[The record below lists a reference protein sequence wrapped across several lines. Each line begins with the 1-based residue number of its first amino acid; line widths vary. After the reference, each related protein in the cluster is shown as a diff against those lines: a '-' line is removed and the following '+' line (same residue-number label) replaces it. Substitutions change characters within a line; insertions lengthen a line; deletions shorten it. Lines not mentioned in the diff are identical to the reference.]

1 MRREQ
6 AGLTVPP
13 AGRSYPLALVA
24 AGSQPNRW
32 AACGLAVVGVLL
44 VLSGFSLI
52 VPSVNWA
59 VLSLAHAWS
68 GSSEPL
74 AQFTAR
80 AIRFETV
87 SGMVAA
93 HLALGSLTLVV
104 VGVLRLV
111 HRRRAAWLWSVSPGV
126 RWRYGLA
133 VLLLASVILNLVLV
147 LSEPPQIRPQPGA
160 WLWLLAVAVTAP
172 LQALGEEVLFRGYL
186 LQAIGMAVRSP
197 MLAILLSATVFAL
210 FHGSQNLPLF
220 LQRFGFGV
228 LAGWLV
234 WRTGGLEAAV
244 AAHVANNLWAFT
256 WAVLT
261 SSVAEVRA
269 TQELTWFLLGREL
282 VAFALV
288 SVVSWWVARRMRVP
302 QTV

>member
-13 AGRSYPLALVA
+13 AGSSYPLALVA

-197 MLAILLSATVFAL
+197 MLAILLSPRCLRCSMARRTCPCSCSV
-210 FHGSQNLPLF
+210 SDSEYW
-220 LQRFGFGV
+220 R
-228 LAGWLV
+228 AGWS
-234 WRTGGLEAAV
+234 GAPV
-244 AAHVANNLWAFT
+244 AWK
-256 WAVLT
+256 
-261 SSVAEVRA
+261 RR
-269 TQELTWFLLGREL
+269 LLPMSPTTCGP
-282 VAFALV
+282 
-288 SVVSWWVARRMRVP
+288 SPGPS
-302 QTV
+302 